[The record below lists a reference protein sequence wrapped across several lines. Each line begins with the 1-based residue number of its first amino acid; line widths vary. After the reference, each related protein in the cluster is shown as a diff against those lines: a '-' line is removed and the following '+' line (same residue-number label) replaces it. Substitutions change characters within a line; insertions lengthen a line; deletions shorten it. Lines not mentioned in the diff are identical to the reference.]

1 MSKYW
6 KPQPLH
12 TLIVELLTKKQGLVT
27 DAELHRA
34 ILEVYDDLSVSELNK
49 ALMKLEV
56 DGILR
61 VSGLTKSKRRVELTK
76 NSSQGSSIH
85 GC

>member
-12 TLIVELLTKKQGLVT
+12 TSIVELLNKKQGLMMDV
-27 DAELHRA
+27 ELHKA
-34 ILEVYDDLSVSELNK
+34 LLEVYGDLSMSDLNK

-56 DGILR
+56 EGILR
-61 VSGLTKSKRRVELTK
+61 VSGLTKSKRRVELAK
-76 NSSQGSSIH
+76 DNS
-85 GC
+85 